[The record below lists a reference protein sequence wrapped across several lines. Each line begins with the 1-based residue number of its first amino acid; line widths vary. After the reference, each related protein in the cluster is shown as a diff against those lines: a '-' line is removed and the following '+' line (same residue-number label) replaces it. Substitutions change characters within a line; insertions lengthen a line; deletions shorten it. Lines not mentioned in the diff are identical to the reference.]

1 MVHTALPQ
9 QRRQRWRQWCS
20 PAVLRSAALC
30 CALLPQ
36 PSAPQSSQI
45 NAGAGCLLAA
55 EEALLHAPPHVPA
68 GCAVPS
74 MPQTC
79 KESAPCV
86 PRRSGIGI
94 ARCRC
99 DEHHR
104 QPGAS
109 ESPKG
114 ARSRATAPEH
124 GIAISTKAPFSLQLC
139 TAVGEER
146 RCPVET
152 EALLLFAARS
162 LDVCA
167 ASRARSSSARWGR
180 GHGGC
185 CVRCCEVRGMHT
197 VRRFRLQL

>member
-74 MPQTC
+74 TPQTC

-86 PRRSGIGI
+86 PRRSGIEI
-94 ARCRC
+94 ARR
-99 DEHHR
+99 R
-104 QPGAS
+104 VRRAPPA
-109 ESPKG
+109 
-114 ARSRATAPEH
+114 ARSVRKSERGAVAGHGTRAGTAT
-124 GIAISTKAPFSLQLC
+124 STKASLFHN
-139 TAVGEER
+139 TTHVGEER

-167 ASRARSSSARWGR
+167 ASRARGSSARWGR